1 MVMKIVDVPEGAEE
15 FLFEAYK
22 NEMLVG
28 KTQEGYVSSLP
39 DAPTVAENATVE
51 KRVIEL
57 PADVIELLENVKE
70 IGTPKYF
77 ISSIV
82 ERRIDGVNIQDLLGD
97 FVDLSKPD
105 ENNWSNAQRLLMDWY
120 LGHVEFVPKKE
131 PKFYVRVDVDGEE
144 QSVAMWQNSD
154 GESGIAFDVF
164 MRNEPDYTETDADNL
179 VAGLTAL
186 NARKVKVDD

>member
-1 MVMKIVDVPEGAEE
+1 MVEKIVDVPEGAEE

-39 DAPTVAENATVE
+39 DAPTVAENATLE

-57 PADVIELLENVKE
+57 PADVIEGIKSAKQTFNLITGFIEEVEE
-70 IGTPKYF
+70 IGL
-77 ISSIV
+77 
-82 ERRIDGVNIQDLLGD
+82 DLKLPA
-97 FVDLSKPD
+97 LSTEGR
-105 ENNWSNAQRLLMDWY
+105 ENMLADWY

-131 PKFYVRVDVDGEE
+131 PQFYVEVDRGNDFRYVSFTTNDMVYPVLFTYNKRLMGE
-144 QSVAMWQNSD
+144 
-154 GESGIAFDVF
+154 
-164 MRNEPDYTETDADNL
+164 TEADEL

-186 NARKVKVDD
+186 NARKVKVEE